1 MSCEPDSNWQP
12 QDLQSG
18 ALPLRHH
25 SRSQRLKAIFFNFAI
40 SSNFLE
46 GCMKIGFQHGGAG
59 KIWANHYYGLPSEP
73 SLNRS
78 NFLPGGPHPSMYGY
92 IYYTSTQQECI
103 RHAKRVARAA
113 SGRPPDI
120 ARQSRYPPRSICLPR
135 CRGPASIRLSLHR
148 FGRSW

>member
-1 MSCEPDSNWQP
+1 
-12 QDLQSG
+12 
-18 ALPLRHH
+18 
-25 SRSQRLKAIFFNFAI
+25 
-40 SSNFLE
+40 
-46 GCMKIGFQHGGAG
+46 MKIGLQHGGAG

-92 IYYTSTQQECI
+92 IYYTSTQQERT

-120 ARQSRYPPRSICLPR
+120 ARQSRYT
-135 CRGPASIRLSLHR
+135 
-148 FGRSW
+148 

>member
-1 MSCEPDSNWQP
+1 VSQTRTGNLKICN
-12 QDLQSG
+12 L
-18 ALPLRHH
+18 ARYHCAITARR
-25 SRSQRLKAIFFNFAI
+25 RSSSISIYSIIFWR
-40 SSNFLE
+40 
-46 GCMKIGFQHGGAG
+46 KIGLQHGGAG

-92 IYYTSTQQECI
+92 IYYTSTQQERT
-103 RHAKRVARAA
+103 RHAKRVARAV

-148 FGRSW
+148 FGRPW